1 MAFRSRSRGFW
12 RASVAVVLLG
22 WGVTALLVQQQLHTD
37 AALAQARLVD
47 EVRSSTDALAQRM
60 ASYAEVVAS
69 ARDMFIVNPALTH
82 QQFDLVASAHDFRQ
96 RYPELRNLSFARLVP
111 AADLPAFE
119 QRLQA
124 QARATGLPEQGIIH
138 PRIERAEHYIIEY
151 LWPLERNAGVWGL
164 DIASQPAN
172 LAAVER
178 GRATGETTL
187 SAPFGLLQEVDRPL
201 AVVLRGPVFAGA
213 PAQFIGSVTVTLRL
227 NELLDAVY
235 AQGFLNG
242 VALRLEDVGAD
253 TDQQPSAPQFMAE
266 FGHFP
271 SDAQLQQSGVQP
283 IHRALQVQ
291 GRRWRLLFVPTRNML
306 SPSER
311 ALPWWLGSG
320 GLVVSLLLGALAHL
334 LLHQRSRALS
344 HADRSLLE
352 LQRSEE
358 RFRAVFNQ
366 AAVGVALT
374 SAHDE
379 RFERVNQRYCDIV
392 GYSAPELQARSVRSL
407 VSPEDWPAY
416 QEQLQQLQTGQV
428 GALRLEQR
436 LVQPSGNPIWVDC
449 TLSRIEQGGG
459 EAAFYVSVIQD
470 VTERRRIQEAL
481 RASEQRLRAILD
493 HLPVGILLVAQGE
506 EVVFRNR
513 RFVEITGYTE
523 AQLQST
529 NSWWLRAYPDP
540 GVRERIRSH
549 WQALC
554 AQAPQADGVI
564 AAGEYE
570 IVCADGSKRIVDI
583 SGVLQGE
590 NHLVIFEDVTAQR
603 AAQEEINYLAHYD
616 ALTELPNRQQL
627 LQLLRQVLGGC
638 ARLHH
643 SGALL
648 LLDIDHFKN
657 LNETRGHDWGDQ
669 LLRQMAERLRGCMHE
684 HASVARHGDDEFVVV
699 LESLEAQPQQAAEQA
714 RAEGERILQVLRA
727 PFMLG
732 AEPYHGSVSMG
743 AVVFQGLG
751 DTVTDLLKKADLA
764 MHQAKAAG
772 RDQLQFYDPQVQAVL
787 HERAQLERY
796 LREGLA
802 QGQLALYYQP
812 QMDMAGHIIGC
823 EALLRWRHPQL
834 GFVSPATFIP
844 LAEDT
849 GLILPIGQ
857 WVLHTACA
865 QLAAW
870 ARQPALA
877 ALTLAVNVSARQFHQ
892 ESFVP
897 GVLAAIASAGANARR
912 LELELTESLLLQ
924 DVQDTVAKMVQLK
937 GYGLR
942 FALDDFG
949 TGYSSL
955 AYLKRLPLEQLKI
968 DQGFVRD
975 VLVDPNDAAIA
986 RTIVA
991 LGSSLGLRVIAEGVE
1006 TEAQRDFLQRAQ
1018 CHAWQGYLQSPALPA
1033 AEFEAL
1039 VLAQAPP
1046 SNS

>member
-1 MAFRSRSRGFW
+1 M
-12 RASVAVVLLG
+12 VLLG
-22 WGVTALLVQQQLHTD
+22 WGVTSVVVQQQRQSNAT
-37 AALAQARLVD
+37 LAYTRFSEEA
-47 EVRSSTDALAQRM
+47 RSSTDALEQRM
-60 ASYAEVVAS
+60 AAYAEVVAS
-69 ARDMFIVNPALTH
+69 ARDMFIVNPALNY
-82 QQFDLVASAHDFRQ
+82 QQFALVARAHNFRQ
-96 RYPELRNLSFARLVP
+96 RYPELRNLSFARAV
-111 AADLPAFE
+111 AHAQLPAFE
-119 QRLQA
+119 QRLAA
-124 QARATGLPEQGIIH
+124 QARAMGLPEDGIVH
-138 PRIERAEHYIIEY
+138 PRLEVAQHYIIEY
-151 LWPLERNAGVWGL
+151 LWPPERNQSVWGL

-172 LAAVER
+172 LAAVEK
-178 GRATGETTL
+178 GRSTGRTTL
-187 SAPFGLLQEVDRPL
+187 SAPFALIQEAEHPL
-201 AVVLRGPVFAGA
+201 AVGLRGPVFVDV
-213 PAQFIGSVTVTLRL
+213 PQQAQPQFLGSVTVTLRIS
-227 NELLDAVY
+227 EMLDALHGMGY
-235 AQGFLNG
+235 LNG
-242 VALRLEDVGAD
+242 VALRLEDLGSSDEDAPG
-253 TDQQPSAPQFMAE
+253 PSQLMGEWGPWPQAAAP
-266 FGHFP
+266 P
-271 SDAQLQQSGVQP
+271 GVQR
-283 IHRALQVQ
+283 RALQVQ
-291 GRRWRLLFVPTRNML
+291 GRRWRLSFVPTQSML
-306 SPSER
+306 SPAEQQ
-311 ALPWWLGSG
+311 LPWWIGTG
-320 GLVVSLLLGALAHL
+320 GVLVSLLLGLLAQL
-334 LLHQRSRALS
+334 LLQQRARALS
-344 HADRSLLE
+344 RVDQSLQE
-352 LQRSEE
+352 LQHSEE

-366 AAVGVALT
+366 AAAGVSLT
-374 SAHDE
+374 DAASG

-392 GYSAPELQARSVRSL
+392 GYSAQELRERDVRSITHPDDWPENQRQLERLQAGEAS
-407 VSPEDWPAY
+407 EF
-416 QEQLQQLQTGQV
+416 
-428 GALRLEQR
+428 RLEKR
-436 LVQPSGNPIWVDC
+436 LLHKNGQSIWVDL
-449 TLSRIEQGGG
+449 TLSCIRPGSTQP
-459 EAAFYVSVIQD
+459 AFHVGVIQD
-470 VTERRRIQEAL
+470 ITERRQIRVALQE
-481 RASEQRLRAILD
+481 SEQRLRGILD
-493 HLPVGILLVAQGE
+493 HLPVGILLLWQGE

-513 RFVEITGYTE
+513 RFIEITGYTD
-523 AQLQST
+523 AVFQRTSQ
-529 NSWWLRAYPDP
+529 WWDCAYPDP
-540 GVRERIRSH
+540 QVRARIRSH

-554 AQAPQADGVI
+554 AHAAEGDGVI

-570 IVCADGSKRIVDI
+570 IVRVDGQPRIVDI

-590 NHLVIFEDVTAQR
+590 NHLVIFEDLTAQR
-603 AAQEEINYLAHYD
+603 TAEEEINYLAHF
-616 ALTELPNRQQL
+616 APLTQLPNRHQL
-627 LQLLRQVLGGC
+627 LELLRQVLSAS
-638 ARLHH
+638 ARQQHC
-643 SGALL
+643 GALL
-648 LLDIDHFKN
+648 LLDLDHFKM

-669 LLRQMAERLRGCMHE
+669 LLRQVAERLRGCMHE
-684 HASVARHGDDEFVVV
+684 HASVARHGDDEFVVL
-699 LESLEAQPQQAAEQA
+699 LENLDPAPAQAGEQV
-714 RAEGERILQVLRA
+714 RTEGERILQVLRA

-732 AEPYHGSVSMG
+732 TEPYHGSVSMG
-743 AVVFQGLG
+743 VVVFQGLG
-751 DTVTDLLKKADLA
+751 DAAAELLKKADLA

-787 HERAQLERY
+787 HERAQLERH

-823 EALLRWRHPQL
+823 EALLRWQHPQL

-870 ARQPALA
+870 AAQPALA

-897 GVLAAIASAGANARR
+897 DVLAALASAGANARR

-1033 AEFEAL
+1033 ADFEAL
-1039 VLAQAPP
+1039 VLSQAQV
-1046 SNS
+1046 